1 MDGGITVMNAF
12 AGFHPAA
19 LMLYFV
25 TVLLFT
31 MFTWN
36 PVLLA
41 LSLAGGMAFVTAL
54 ERPRE
59 LGRNLAFYLPLYLMI
74 AVINPLFSHNG
85 VTPLFFLNG
94 NPVTLEAVLYGL
106 DIAVM
111 LVAVLYWFKGYN
123 HVMTS
128 DKFLFLFGRA
138 IPKLALVL
146 SAALRFVPL
155 FKVQVRRVNR
165 AQKAMGLYAADSYV
179 DKVKGG
185 LRVFLF
191 LIAWSLEN
199 AVETGDSMRARG
211 YGLKGRSH
219 FSLFRFTLRD
229 GVLLGGT
236 AAALS
241 VLLAGFLS
249 GAVAFSF
256 YPRITALPVSPLAA
270 ACYVV
275 FGVLTLLPFIL
286 EAEGNA
292 KWRYYRSKI

>member
-128 DKFLFLFGRA
+128 DKFLFLFARA
-138 IPKLALVL
+138 IPKLALML

>member
-1 MDGGITVMNAF
+1 MNAF

-138 IPKLALVL
+138 IPRLALVL
-146 SAALRFVPL
+146 STALRFVPL
-155 FKVQVRRVNR
+155 LKVQIRRVSR
-165 AQKAMGLYAADSYV
+165 AQKAMGRYAADSYV

-219 FSLFRFTLRD
+219 FSLFRFTPRD

-236 AAALS
+236 LAALL
-241 VLLAGFLS
+241 VLLAGFAS
-249 GAVAFSF
+249 GAVAFVF

-286 EAEGNA
+286 EAEENA

>member
-1 MDGGITVMNAF
+1 MNAF

-111 LVAVLYWFKGYN
+111 LVAVLYWFKGYS

-138 IPKLALVL
+138 IPRLALVL
-146 SAALRFVPL
+146 STALRFVPL
-155 FKVQVRRVNR
+155 LKVQIRRVGR
-165 AQKAMGLYAADSYV
+165 TQKAMGLYAADSYV

-219 FSLFRFTLRD
+219 FSLFRFTPRD

-236 AAALS
+236 LAALL
-241 VLLAGFLS
+241 VLLAGFAS
-249 GAVAFSF
+249 GAVAFVF

-286 EAEGNA
+286 EAEENA

>member
-1 MDGGITVMNAF
+1 MNAF

-138 IPKLALVL
+138 IPRLALVL
-146 SAALRFVPL
+146 STALRFVPL
-155 FKVQVRRVNR
+155 LKVQIRRVSR

-219 FSLFRFTLRD
+219 FSLFRFTPRD

-236 AAALS
+236 LAALL
-241 VLLAGFLS
+241 VLLAGFAS
-249 GAVAFSF
+249 GAVAFVF

-286 EAEGNA
+286 EAEENA

>member
-1 MDGGITVMNAF
+1 MDGGVTVMNAF
-12 AGFHPAA
+12 AGFHPAD

-111 LVAVLYWFKGYN
+111 LVAVLYWFKGYS

-138 IPKLALVL
+138 IPRLALVL
-146 SAALRFVPL
+146 STALRFVPL
-155 FKVQVRRVNR
+155 LKVQIRRVGR

-219 FSLFRFTLRD
+219 FSLFRFTPRD
-229 GVLLGGT
+229 GVLLGRT
-236 AAALS
+236 LAALL
-241 VLLAGFLS
+241 VLLAGFAS
-249 GAVAFSF
+249 GAVTFVF

-270 ACYVV
+270 ACYAV

-286 EAEGNA
+286 EAEENA